1 MRLYLDSNV
10 FISLVREEIDS
21 SFNLLGTDSENFFIW
36 ARKAGSTMLV
46 SRMFLDEI
54 FHVLSLPEKAVFE
67 ELECF
72 MLNLETCKKAPSE
85 ALVLKISR
93 NCGLHW
99 ADSAHVAYAVEN
111 NADKIVT
118 WNLKDFKKAESFVRC
133 VSPAH
138 FL

>member
-21 SFNLLGTDSENFFIW
+21 SFNLLGTDSENFLVW
-36 ARKAGSTMLV
+36 ARKAGCTVLV
-46 SRMFLDEI
+46 SKLFLEEI
-54 FHVLSLPEKAVFE
+54 FHVLSLPEKSVFE
-67 ELECF
+67 ELEGF
-72 MLNLETCKKAPSE
+72 KLNLETCKKAPTE

-93 NCGLHW
+93 NCGLHL
-99 ADSAHVAYAVEN
+99 ADSAHVAYAIEN

-118 WNLKDFKKAESFVRC
+118 WNLKDFKKAENFVRC